1 LAQNQIVYHQEQ
13 FDRIFVVAKGRV
25 PLATNKK
32 GARMSI
38 LPKSDHQE
46 RIGERYVKNK
56 EVSMHM
62 LNKRAER
69 KLDYVVKAFAD
80 VMGDR
85 HIETTHASL
94 SYSLLCNGFK
104 HLKNLTLDYIGYE
117 NRLWAFA
124 YNLNLKSTL
133 DASQYKNPETE
144 DCKFVVQSKG
154 KIRVSSP
161 QWVDSGSRCSEE
173 KVDAYLKR
181 LSHKLIMDRI
191 TALDM
196 MKIQVSYNAKAQQ
209 WTVKYQSIIG
219 STNWILIPPVLQ
231 LIKYTPEEM
240 VRTLEFFELVLDSVT
255 DPEKNI
261 SQPKKK

>member
-1 LAQNQIVYHQEQ
+1 
-13 FDRIFVVAKGRV
+13 
-25 PLATNKK
+25 
-32 GARMSI
+32 M
-38 LPKSDHQE
+38 LPKADHQE

-62 LNKRAER
+62 LNKRAEK
-69 KLDYVVKAFAD
+69 KLDYVVKAFTD
-80 VMGDR
+80 VIGER
-85 HIETTHASL
+85 HLETTHKSL
-94 SYSLLCNGFK
+94 SYHLKCHGFK
-104 HLKNLTLDYIGYE
+104 HLDNLTLDYIGYE

-133 DASQYKNPETE
+133 DVSQYKNPEAE

-154 KIRVSSP
+154 KIRVSAPS
-161 QWVDSGSRCSEE
+161 WVDSGSNCAEE
-173 KVDAYLKR
+173 KVDVYLKR

-196 MKIQVSYNAKAQQ
+196 MKVQVSYSAKSQT

-231 LIKYTPEEM
+231 LIKYKPEEM
-240 VRTLEFFELVLDSVT
+240 VRTLEFFELVLDAVS
-255 DPEKNI
+255 DPYKNI

>member
-1 LAQNQIVYHQEQ
+1 
-13 FDRIFVVAKGRV
+13 
-25 PLATNKK
+25 
-32 GARMSI
+32 MSM
-38 LPKSDHQE
+38 LPKANHQE
-46 RIGERYVKNK
+46 RIGEQYIKTK
-56 EVSMHM
+56 EVSMHA
-62 LNKRAER
+62 LNKRAEK
-69 KLDYVVKAFAD
+69 KLDYVVKGFETA
-80 VMGDR
+80 MGDK
-85 HIETTHASL
+85 HTLTNHTNL
-94 SYSLLCNGFK
+94 SYQLQCNGFK
-104 HLKNLTLDYIGYE
+104 HLTNLTLDYIGYE

-161 QWVDSGSRCSEE
+161 MWVDSGSRCSEE
-173 KVDAYLKR
+173 KADAYLKR

-191 TALDM
+191 AALDM
-196 MKIQVSYNAKAQQ
+196 MKIQVSFSSKSQQ
-209 WTVKYQSIIG
+209 WTIKYQSIIG

-240 VRTLEFFELVLDSVT
+240 VRTLEFFELVLDAVT

>member
-1 LAQNQIVYHQEQ
+1 M
-13 FDRIFVVAKGRV
+13 G
-25 PLATNKK
+25 
-32 GARMSI
+32 I

-80 VMGDR
+80 VMGER
-85 HIETTHASL
+85 HIETNHTSL
-94 SYSLLCNGFK
+94 SYNLQCTGFK
-104 HLKNLTLDYIGYE
+104 HLKNLNLDYIGYE

-124 YNLNLKSTL
+124 YNLNLKITL

-154 KIRVSSP
+154 KIRVSAP

-196 MKIQVSYNAKAQQ
+196 MKIQISYNARAQQ

-240 VRTLEFFELVLDSVT
+240 VRTLEFFELVLDAVT
-255 DPEKNI
+255 DPYKTT

>member
-1 LAQNQIVYHQEQ
+1 MPRA
-13 FDRIFVVAKGRV
+13 V

-32 GARMSI
+32 GTKMSM
-38 LPKSDHQE
+38 LPKSNHQE
-46 RIGERYVKNK
+46 RIGERYVKEK

-69 KLDYVVKAFAD
+69 KLDYVVKAFSD
-80 VMGDR
+80 VIGERLTDTI
-85 HIETTHASL
+85 HTNL
-94 SYSLLCNGFK
+94 SYNLQCNGFK
-104 HLKNLTLDYIGYE
+104 HLKNLTLDYMGYE

-124 YNLNLKSTL
+124 YNLNLKSVL

-144 DCKFVVQSKG
+144 DCKFIVQSKG

-161 QWVDSGSRCSEE
+161 KWVDSGSRCSEE

-196 MKIQVSYNAKAQQ
+196 MKVQVSYNSKSQQ

-240 VRTLEFFELVLDSVT
+240 VRTLEFFELVLDAVT
-255 DPEKNI
+255 DPNKNAG
-261 SQPKKK
+261 QPKKK